1 MATTSF
7 GADGTRDET
16 TCDPSVTVDATAG
29 EYLDYNLKASGAV
42 PGFTYVCAHR
52 DPISNSKQFPGH
64 PQANYRW
71 KLQRTGA
78 ALPTVVAAD
87 SPTFDAYTVTLLF
100 IAALEYEL
108 TINLCNQDGTLKKL
122 VQNISYKSANG
133 GDNYSEPLGVS
144 WT

>member
-1 MATTSF
+1 MTTTSF
-7 GADGTRDET
+7 GANGTRDET
-16 TCDPSVTVDATAG
+16 KCDPSVEVNASAG
-29 EYLDYNLKASGAV
+29 EYLDYNVQASGAI

-71 KLQRTGA
+71 KLQKTGE
-78 ALPTVVAAD
+78 ALPTVVASDA
-87 SPTFDAYTVTLLF
+87 STFDAYTVTFLF
-100 IAALEYEL
+100 LAALRYDL
-108 TINLCNQDGTLKKL
+108 TINLCNRDNTVKKV
-122 VQNISYKSANG
+122 VQQVSYKSSNG